1 MPQFDVQFFSSLL
14 FWSVISFGLL
24 LLLMKRYALPPILEM
39 LEEREKKIRDNLD
52 RAEQAKQEAEQL
64 LAQYQAKLKSV
75 HEEAR
80 ALLEM
85 ARKQAQDQL
94 DENGLRV
101 KQETQRMLAEARS
114 EIERQ
119 QREALQAVQ
128 RMAVDLS
135 LLAAEKILARNL
147 TDADHHRLVEEAVQ
161 EISQQVRS
169 K

>member
-14 FWSVISFGLL
+14 FWSVISFGILL
-24 LLLMKRYALPPILEM
+24 FLMKRYALPPILEM
-39 LEEREKKIRDNLD
+39 LEAREKKIRDSLNQ
-52 RAEQAKQEAEQL
+52 AEHAKQEAEQR
-64 LAQYQAKLKSV
+64 LAQYEAKLKSV

-80 ALLEM
+80 AILEE
-85 ARKQAQDQL
+85 ARKQAQEQL
-94 DENGLRV
+94 DENGKRV

-119 QREALQAVQ
+119 QREALLEVQ

-147 TDADHHRLVEEAVQ
+147 KDADHHRLVEEAVQ
-161 EISQQVRS
+161 EISDQVRS